1 MLMHSKRGPGDTGS
15 ARLEHNGRIMGGQR
29 AHAATGATAGGEIEA
44 LRRGLGRDGL
54 PIPAYETL
62 GIDMRS
68 VEAGTAVVRVT
79 ASPYL
84 TTPDGGLLPGTFA
97 VLADAC
103 CGAAIVSA
111 MAGGGATLT
120 AQLRVEFIRPLP
132 AGHAWIEGR
141 AEADAV
147 DEETGLARAE
157 IVDETDQ
164 LLGVASMRIM
174 RTSMQKVQPET
185 LTPAAP
191 GWSGGPENPAERR
204 AERRAERPVDSLAGV
219 ASRFADSGQSAWR
232 FRPPLAAANSYGMTH
247 GGVLGLIAHEVAS
260 DAIRSAAGPGEEVL
274 PLDLVLNF
282 YRGVPVSAGHAAA
295 TARVTHRGRRFVVAE
310 GEVTGPDGRR
320 ALRLSVGAQIRAG
333 VLTSQTDD

>member
-1 MLMHSKRGPGDTGS
+1 
-15 ARLEHNGRIMGGQR
+15 
-29 AHAATGATAGGEIEA
+29 
-44 LRRGLGRDGL
+44 
-54 PIPAYETL
+54 
-62 GIDMRS
+62 MRS
-68 VEAGTAVVRVT
+68 VEVGTAVVRVP

-84 TTPDGGLLPGTFA
+84 TAPDGGLLPGTFA

-147 DEETGLARAE
+147 DDETGLARAE

-174 RTSMQKVQPET
+174 RTSMQKVPPET
-185 LTPAAP
+185 LAPATPVRF
-191 GWSGGPENPAERR
+191 GGPERPV
-204 AERRAERPVDSLAGV
+204 ERPDERPLDGLAGV

-232 FRPPLAAANSYGMTH
+232 IRPPLAAANSYGMTH

-260 DAIRSAAGPGEEVL
+260 DAIRSATGPGEELL

-282 YRGVPVSAGHAAA
+282 YRGVPVAAGHAAA

-320 ALRLSVGAQIRAG
+320 ALRLSVGAQIRTMPGA
-333 VLTSQTDD
+333 

>member
-1 MLMHSKRGPGDTGS
+1 
-15 ARLEHNGRIMGGQR
+15 MGGQR
-29 AHAATGATAGGEIEA
+29 VPAAMGIAAEGEIDA
-44 LRRGLGRDGL
+44 LRRGLGRDGI

-68 VEAGTAVVRVT
+68 VEAGTAVVRVP

-84 TTPDGGLLPGTFA
+84 TAPDGGLLPGTFA

-111 MAGGGATLT
+111 MAGGGPTLT

-132 AGHAWIEGR
+132 AGHTWIEGR

-174 RTSMQKVQPET
+174 RTSMQKVPAET
-185 LTPAAP
+185 PSPATP
-191 GWSGGPENPAERR
+191 GRFGPQNPAERP
-204 AERRAERPVDSLAGV
+204 AERPLGGLAGV

-260 DAIRSAAGPGEEVL
+260 DAIRSATGPEEEFL

-310 GEVTGPDGRR
+310 GEVIGPDGRR
-320 ALRLSVGAQIRAG
+320 ALRLSVGAQIRTVPGA
-333 VLTSQTDD
+333 

>member
-1 MLMHSKRGPGDTGS
+1 LVHGKLCLDDMGS
-15 ARLEHNGRIMGGQR
+15 TRLQHHGRIMGGQR
-29 AHAATGATAGGEIEA
+29 VHAAMGTAAEAEIEA
-44 LRRGLGRDGL
+44 LRRGLGRDGI
-54 PIPAYETL
+54 PVPAYQTL
-62 GIDMRS
+62 GIEMRG
-68 VEAGTAVVRVT
+68 VDAGAAVARVP

-84 TTPDGGLLPGTFA
+84 TAPDGGVLPGTFA
-97 VLADAC
+97 VLADAS

-132 AGHAWIEGR
+132 PGYSWIEAR

-174 RTSMQKVQPET
+174 RTSMQKVPAGTVVPATPVLFGAPEK
-185 LTPAAP
+185 PA
-191 GWSGGPENPAERR
+191 ENPAERR
-204 AERRAERPVDSLAGV
+204 VERPAERPVDGLAGV

-260 DAIRSAAGPGEEVL
+260 DAIRSATGPGEELL

-310 GEVTGPDGRR
+310 GEVIGPDGRR
-320 ALRLSVGAQIRAG
+320 ALRLSVGAQVRTVSRA
-333 VLTSQTDD
+333 

>member
-1 MLMHSKRGPGDTGS
+1 
-15 ARLEHNGRIMGGQR
+15 MGGQR
-29 AHAATGATAGGEIEA
+29 MPAAMGAAAEDEIEA
-44 LRRGLGRDGL
+44 LRRGLGRDGV
-54 PIPAYETL
+54 PIPAYKTL

-68 VEAGTAVVRVT
+68 VEPGTAVVRVP

-84 TTPDGGLLPGTFA
+84 TAPDGGLLPGTFA

-132 AGHAWIEGR
+132 ADHAWIEGR
-141 AEADAV
+141 AEADAI

-174 RTSMQKVQPET
+174 RTSMQKVPPET
-185 LTPAAP
+185 LTPATPAR
-191 GWSGGPENPAERR
+191 SGARENPVDRP
-204 AERRAERPVDSLAGV
+204 AERPVDGLAGV
-219 ASRFADSGQSAWR
+219 ASRVADSGRSAWR

-260 DAIRSAAGPGEEVL
+260 DAICSATGPGEELL

-310 GEVTGPDGRR
+310 GEVIGPDGRR
-320 ALRLSVGAQIRAG
+320 ALRLSVGAQVRTAPG
-333 VLTSQTDD
+333 A

>member
-1 MLMHSKRGPGDTGS
+1 
-15 ARLEHNGRIMGGQR
+15 MGGQR
-29 AHAATGATAGGEIEA
+29 VPAAMGIAAEGEIDA
-44 LRRGLGRDGL
+44 LRRGLGRDGI

-68 VEAGTAVVRVT
+68 VEAGTAVVRVP

-84 TTPDGGLLPGTFA
+84 TAPDGGLLPGTFA

-147 DEETGLARAE
+147 DDETGLARAE

-174 RTSMQKVQPET
+174 RTSMQKVPPET
-185 LTPAAP
+185 LTPATP
-191 GWSGGPENPAERR
+191 GRFGGPENPAGRP
-204 AERRAERPVDSLAGV
+204 ADNLAERPLDGLAGV

-260 DAIRSAAGPGEEVL
+260 DAIRSATGPGEELL

-310 GEVTGPDGRR
+310 GEVIGPDGRR
-320 ALRLSVGAQIRAG
+320 ALRLSVGAQLRTVPG
-333 VLTSQTDD
+333 D

>member
-1 MLMHSKRGPGDTGS
+1 
-15 ARLEHNGRIMGGQR
+15 MGGQR
-29 AHAATGATAGGEIEA
+29 VRAATGTAAEGEIEA
-44 LRRGLGRDGL
+44 LRHGLGRDGV
-54 PIPAYETL
+54 PIPAYQTL

-68 VEAGTAVVRVT
+68 VEAGAAVVRVP

-84 TTPDGGLLPGTFA
+84 TAPGGGLLPGTFA

-132 AGHAWIEGR
+132 AAHTWIEGR

-147 DEETGLARAE
+147 DDETGLARAE
-157 IVDETDQ
+157 IVDEADQ

-174 RTSMQKVQPET
+174 RTSMQKVPPGI
-185 LTPAAP
+185 LTPAIP
-191 GWSGGPENPAERR
+191 GRFGGPEIPAGRP
-204 AERRAERPVDSLAGV
+204 AGRPVDGLAGLV
-219 ASRFADSGQSAWR
+219 SRFADSGQSVWR
-232 FRPPLAAANSYGMTH
+232 IRPPLAAANSYGMTH

-260 DAIRSAAGPGEEVL
+260 DAIRSAAGPEEELV

-282 YRGVPVSAGHAAA
+282 YRGVPVLAGHAAA

-320 ALRLSVGAQIRAG
+320 ALRLSVGAQIRTVPA
-333 VLTSQTDD
+333 T

>member
-1 MLMHSKRGPGDTGS
+1 MGS
-15 ARLEHNGRIMGGQR
+15 QR
-29 AHAATGATAGGEIEA
+29 VPAATGTAAEGEIEA
-44 LRRGLGRDGL
+44 LRRGLGRDGI

-68 VEAGTAVVRVT
+68 VEAGTAVVRVP
-79 ASPYL
+79 ASTYL
-84 TTPDGGLLPGTFA
+84 TAPDGGLLPGTFA

-174 RTSMQKVQPET
+174 RTSMQKVSPGT
-185 LTPAAP
+185 VVPAAP
-191 GWSGGPENPAERR
+191 VRFGAPENPAGNT
-204 AERRAERPVDSLAGV
+204 AERQAKRPVYGLAGV
-219 ASRFADSGQSAWR
+219 ASRFADSGQSTWR
-232 FRPPLAAANSYGMTH
+232 IRPPLAAANSYGMTH

-260 DAIRSAAGPGEEVL
+260 DAIRSATGPGEELL

-282 YRGVPVSAGHAAA
+282 YRGVPVSAGHAVA

-310 GEVTGPDGRR
+310 GEVIGPDGRR
-320 ALRLSVGAQIRAG
+320 ALRLSVGAQIRTVPGA
-333 VLTSQTDD
+333 

>member
-1 MLMHSKRGPGDTGS
+1 
-15 ARLEHNGRIMGGQR
+15 MGGQR
-29 AHAATGATAGGEIEA
+29 VHAAIGTAADGEIEA
-44 LRRGLGRDGL
+44 LRRGLGRDGI
-54 PIPAYETL
+54 PVPAYQTL
-62 GIDMRS
+62 GIEMRS
-68 VEAGTAVVRVT
+68 VEAGSAVVRVP

-84 TTPDGGLLPGTFA
+84 TAPDGGLLPGAFA

-132 AGHAWIEGR
+132 AGHTWIEGR

-147 DEETGLARAE
+147 DDETGLARAE
-157 IVDETDQ
+157 IVDEADQ

-174 RTSMQKVQPET
+174 RTSMQKVQPGT
-185 LTPAAP
+185 ATPAAP
-191 GWSGGPENPAERR
+191 DRFGAHENPAER
-204 AERRAERPVDSLAGV
+204 AAERPVDGLVGV

-232 FRPPLAAANSYGMTH
+232 FRPPHAAANSYGMLH
-247 GGVLGLIAHEVAS
+247 GGVLGLIAYEVAS
-260 DAIRSAAGPGEEVL
+260 HAIRSAIGPGEELL

-310 GEVTGPDGRR
+310 GQVIGPDGRR
-320 ALRLSVGAQIRAG
+320 ALRLSVGTQIRTAPG
-333 VLTSQTDD
+333 

>member
-1 MLMHSKRGPGDTGS
+1 MLKRGKRGLGDTGS
-15 ARLEHNGRIMGGQR
+15 ARLENNGGIMGGQR
-29 AHAATGATAGGEIEA
+29 VPAAMGAAAEGEIEA
-44 LRRGLGRDGL
+44 LRHGLGRDGI

-68 VEAGTAVVRVT
+68 VEAGTAVVRV
-79 ASPYL
+79 APSPYL
-84 TTPDGGLLPGTFA
+84 TAADGGLLPGTFA

-120 AQLRVEFIRPLP
+120 AQLRVEFIRPLA

-147 DEETGLARAE
+147 DDETGLARAE
-157 IVDETDQ
+157 IVDEQDQ

-174 RTSMQKVQPET
+174 RTSMPKLPPET
-185 LTPAAP
+185 LAPALP
-191 GWSGGPENPAERR
+191 GRFGGPGKAAENPGD
-204 AERRAERPVDSLAGV
+204 RPLDGLAGV
-219 ASRFADSGQSAWR
+219 ASRFAHSGQSTWR

-260 DAIRSAAGPGEEVL
+260 DAIRSAAGPREELL

-295 TARVTHRGRRFVVAE
+295 AARVTHRGRRFVVAE
-310 GEVTGPDGRR
+310 GEVIGPDGRR
-320 ALRLSVGAQIRAG
+320 ALRLSVGAQIRTVPGA
-333 VLTSQTDD
+333 

>member
-1 MLMHSKRGPGDTGS
+1 
-15 ARLEHNGRIMGGQR
+15 MGGQR
-29 AHAATGATAGGEIEA
+29 VPAAMGTAAEGEIEA
-44 LRRGLGRDGL
+44 LRRGLGRDGI
-54 PIPAYETL
+54 PIPAYATL

-68 VEAGTAVVRVT
+68 VEAGTAVVRVP

-84 TTPDGGLLPGTFA
+84 TAPDGGLLPGTFA

-147 DEETGLARAE
+147 DDETGLARAE

-174 RTSMQKVQPET
+174 RTSMQKVPPET
-185 LTPAAP
+185 LAPATPVRF
-191 GWSGGPENPAERR
+191 GGPERPV
-204 AERRAERPVDSLAGV
+204 ERPDERPLDGLAGV

-232 FRPPLAAANSYGMTH
+232 IRPPLAAANSYGMTH

-260 DAIRSAAGPGEEVL
+260 DAIRSATGPGEELL

-295 TARVTHRGRRFVVAE
+295 TARVTHRGRRFIVAE
-310 GEVTGPDGRR
+310 GEVIGPDGRR
-320 ALRLSVGAQIRAG
+320 ALRLSVGAQIRTMPGA
-333 VLTSQTDD
+333 

>member
-1 MLMHSKRGPGDTGS
+1 
-15 ARLEHNGRIMGGQR
+15 MGGQR
-29 AHAATGATAGGEIEA
+29 ASAAIGTAAEGEIEA
-44 LRRGLGRDGL
+44 LRRGAGRDGI
-54 PIPAYETL
+54 PVPAYQTL

-68 VEAGTAVVRVT
+68 VEAGAAVVRVPV
-79 ASPYL
+79 SPYL
-84 TTPDGGLLPGTFA
+84 TAPDGGLLPGTFA

-132 AGHAWIEGR
+132 AGHTWIEGR

-157 IVDETDQ
+157 IVDEADQ

-174 RTSMQKVQPET
+174 RTSMQKVPPGTVVPHAPVRFGAQEN
-185 LTPAAP
+185 PA
-191 GWSGGPENPAERR
+191 GNPAERR
-204 AERRAERPVDSLAGV
+204 AERQAKRPVDGLAGV
-219 ASRFADSGQSAWR
+219 ASRFADSGQSTWR

-260 DAIRSAAGPGEEVL
+260 DAIRSAAGPGEELL

-282 YRGVPVSAGHAAA
+282 YRGIPVSAGHAAA

-310 GEVTGPDGRR
+310 GEVAGPDGRR

>member
-1 MLMHSKRGPGDTGS
+1 
-15 ARLEHNGRIMGGQR
+15 MGGQR
-29 AHAATGATAGGEIEA
+29 AHAAIGTAAEGEIEA
-44 LRRGLGRDGL
+44 LRRGAGRDGI
-54 PIPAYETL
+54 PVPAYQTL
-62 GIDMRS
+62 GIDVRS
-68 VEAGTAVVRVT
+68 VEAGAAVVRVPV
-79 ASPYL
+79 SPYL
-84 TTPDGGLLPGTFA
+84 TAPDGGLLPGTFA

-132 AGHAWIEGR
+132 AGRTWIEGR

-157 IVDETDQ
+157 IVDEADQ

-174 RTSMQKVQPET
+174 RTSMQKVPPGT
-185 LTPAAP
+185 VVPAAP
-191 GWSGGPENPAERR
+191 VRFGVPENPAGNA
-204 AERRAERPVDSLAGV
+204 AERQARRPVDGLAGV

-232 FRPPLAAANSYGMTH
+232 FRPPLAAANSYGMAH

-260 DAIRSAAGPGEEVL
+260 DAIRSAAGPGEELL

-282 YRGVPVSAGHAAA
+282 YRGIPVSAGHAAA

-320 ALRLSVGAQIRAG
+320 ALRLSVGAQVRAD

>member
-1 MLMHSKRGPGDTGS
+1 MD
-15 ARLEHNGRIMGGQR
+15 GQR
-29 AHAATGATAGGEIEA
+29 AHAATGAAAEGEIEA
-44 LRRGLGRDGL
+44 LRRGLGRDGI

-84 TTPDGGLLPGTFA
+84 TAPDGSLLPGTFA

-132 AGHAWIEGR
+132 AGHTWIEGR

-185 LTPAAP
+185 LTPATP
-191 GWSGGPENPAERR
+191 GWSGGPGNP

-232 FRPPLAAANSYGMTH
+232 FRPPLATANSYGMTH

-260 DAIRSAAGPGEEVL
+260 DAIRSAAGPGEELL

-282 YRGVPVSAGHAAA
+282 YRGIPVAAGHAAA

-310 GEVTGPDGRR
+310 GEVIGPDGRR
-320 ALRLSVGAQIRAG
+320 AMRLSVGAQIRAG

>member
-1 MLMHSKRGPGDTGS
+1 
-15 ARLEHNGRIMGGQR
+15 MGGQR
-29 AHAATGATAGGEIEA
+29 VHAAMGTAAEDEIEA
-44 LRRGLGRDGL
+44 LRRGLGRDGN
-54 PIPAYETL
+54 PVPAYQTL
-62 GIDMRS
+62 GIEIRS
-68 VEAGTAVVRVT
+68 VEAGAAVARVP

-84 TTPDGGLLPGTFA
+84 TAPDGGLLPGTFA

-103 CGAAIVSA
+103 CGAAIASA
-111 MAGGGATLT
+111 MAPGGATLT
-120 AQLRVEFIRPLP
+120 TQLRVEFIRPLP
-132 AGHAWIEGR
+132 AGRTWVEGR

-147 DEETGLARAE
+147 DDETGLARAE
-157 IVDETDQ
+157 IVDEADQ
-164 LLGVASMRIM
+164 LLGVASMRVM
-174 RTSMQKVQPET
+174 RTSMQKVSPGT
-185 LTPAAP
+185 VVPAAP
-191 GWSGGPENPAERR
+191 VRFGAQENPAERQ
-204 AERRAERPVDSLAGV
+204 AERPVDGLAGV
-219 ASRFADSGQSAWR
+219 ASRFGDSGQSAWR

-260 DAIRSAAGPGEEVL
+260 DAIRSAAGPGEELL

-333 VLTSQTDD
+333 VLASQTDD

>member
-1 MLMHSKRGPGDTGS
+1 
-15 ARLEHNGRIMGGQR
+15 MGGQR
-29 AHAATGATAGGEIEA
+29 VPAAAMGTAAEGEIEA
-44 LRRGLGRDGL
+44 LRRGLGRDGI
-54 PIPAYETL
+54 PIPAYVTL

-68 VEAGTAVVRVT
+68 VEAGTAVVRVP

-84 TTPDGGLLPGTFA
+84 TAPDGGLLAGTFA

-103 CGAAIVSA
+103 CGDAIVSA
-111 MAGGGATLT
+111 MAGGGATMT

-132 AGHAWIEGR
+132 AGQAWIEGR

-174 RTSMQKVQPET
+174 RTSMQKVPAET

-191 GWSGGPENPAERR
+191 GRFGGPENPADRP
-204 AERRAERPVDSLAGV
+204 AENPAERPAGRPLDGLAGV
-219 ASRFADSGQSAWR
+219 ASRFADSGQSTWR
-232 FRPPLAAANSYGMTH
+232 IRPPLAAANSYGMTH

-260 DAIRSAAGPGEEVL
+260 DAIRSATGPGEELL

-310 GEVTGPDGRR
+310 GEVIGPDGRR
-320 ALRLSVGAQIRAG
+320 ALRLSAGAQIRTVPG
-333 VLTSQTDD
+333 T

>member
-1 MLMHSKRGPGDTGS
+1 
-15 ARLEHNGRIMGGQR
+15 MGGQR
-29 AHAATGATAGGEIEA
+29 MPAAMGAAAEDEIEA
-44 LRRGLGRDGL
+44 LRRGLGRDGI

-68 VEAGTAVVRVT
+68 VEAGTAVVRVP

-84 TTPDGGLLPGTFA
+84 TAPDGGLLPGTFA

-147 DEETGLARAE
+147 DDETGLARAE

-174 RTSMQKVQPET
+174 RTSMHKVPPET
-185 LTPAAP
+185 LTPAPPAR
-191 GWSGGPENPAERR
+191 SGARENPVDRPAER
-204 AERRAERPVDSLAGV
+204 PLDGLAGV
-219 ASRFADSGQSAWR
+219 ASRVADSGQSAWR

-260 DAIRSAAGPGEEVL
+260 DAIRSATGPGEELL

-320 ALRLSVGAQIRAG
+320 ALRLSVGAQVRTAPG
-333 VLTSQTDD
+333 A

>member
-1 MLMHSKRGPGDTGS
+1 
-15 ARLEHNGRIMGGQR
+15 MGGQR
-29 AHAATGATAGGEIEA
+29 VPAAMGTAAESEIEA
-44 LRRGLGRDGL
+44 LRRGLGRDGI
-54 PIPAYETL
+54 PIPAYQTL
-62 GIDMRS
+62 GIEMRT
-68 VEAGTAVVRVT
+68 VEAGTAVVRVP

-84 TTPDGGLLPGTFA
+84 TAPDGGLLPGTFA

-132 AGHAWIEGR
+132 AGHMWIEGR

-157 IVDETDQ
+157 IVDEADQ

-174 RTSMQKVQPET
+174 RTSMQKVPPGTVVPATPVRFGAPE
-185 LTPAAP
+185 
-191 GWSGGPENPAERR
+191 SPAETPT
-204 AERRAERPVDSLAGV
+204 ERRAERPVDGLAGV

-232 FRPPLAAANSYGMTH
+232 FRPPPAAANSYGMTH

-260 DAIRSAAGPGEEVL
+260 DAIRSATGPGEELL

-282 YRGVPVSAGHAAA
+282 YRGVPVSAGHAAG

-310 GEVTGPDGRR
+310 GDVIGPDGRR

-333 VLTSQTDD
+333 VLTSRNR

>member
-1 MLMHSKRGPGDTGS
+1 
-15 ARLEHNGRIMGGQR
+15 
-29 AHAATGATAGGEIEA
+29 
-44 LRRGLGRDGL
+44 
-54 PIPAYETL
+54 
-62 GIDMRS
+62 MRS
-68 VEAGTAVVRVT
+68 VEAGTAVVRVP

-84 TTPDGGLLPGTFA
+84 TALDGGLLPGTFA

-174 RTSMQKVQPET
+174 RTSMQKVPPGT
-185 LTPAAP
+185 VVPAAP
-191 GWSGGPENPAERR
+191 VRFGAPENPAGNPAERR
-204 AERRAERPVDSLAGV
+204 AGRPVDGLAGV

-260 DAIRSAAGPGEEVL
+260 DAIRSAAGPGEELL

-282 YRGVPVSAGHAAA
+282 YRGIPVSAGHAAA

-310 GEVTGPDGRR
+310 GGVTRPDGRR

-333 VLTSQTDD
+333 VLTSSNR

>member
-1 MLMHSKRGPGDTGS
+1 MLVHSKRGLATWGS
-15 ARLEHNGRIMGGQR
+15 ARLQHNGRIMGGQR
-29 AHAATGATAGGEIEA
+29 VPAAIGTAADGEIEA
-44 LRRGLGRDGL
+44 LRRGLGRDGI
-54 PIPAYETL
+54 PVPAYQTL
-62 GIDMRS
+62 GIEMRS
-68 VEAGTAVVRVT
+68 VEAGGAVVRVS

-84 TTPDGGLLPGTFA
+84 TAPDGGLLPGTFA

-132 AGHAWIEGR
+132 VGHTWIEGR

-157 IVDETDQ
+157 IVDEADQ

-174 RTSMQKVQPET
+174 RTSMQKVPPGT
-185 LTPAAP
+185 VVPAAP
-191 GWSGGPENPAERR
+191 VRFGAPENPAGNP
-204 AERRAERPVDSLAGV
+204 AERQAQRPVDGLAGV
-219 ASRFADSGQSAWR
+219 ASRFSDSGQSAWR

-260 DAIRSAAGPGEEVL
+260 DAIRSAAGPGEELL

-310 GEVTGPDGRR
+310 GEVIGPDGRR
-320 ALRLSVGAQIRAG
+320 ALRLSVGTQIRTVPG
-333 VLTSQTDD
+333 

>member
-1 MLMHSKRGPGDTGS
+1 
-15 ARLEHNGRIMGGQR
+15 MGGQR
-29 AHAATGATAGGEIEA
+29 VPTAMGTAAEGEIEA
-44 LRRGLGRDGL
+44 LRRGLGRDGI

-62 GIDMRS
+62 GIDMRG
-68 VEAGTAVVRVT
+68 VEAGTAVVRVP

-84 TTPDGGLLPGTFA
+84 TAPDGGLLPGTFA

-174 RTSMQKVQPET
+174 RTSMQKIPPET
-185 LTPAAP
+185 LTPATP
-191 GWSGGPENPAERR
+191 GRSGGPENPVERPVGR
-204 AERRAERPVDSLAGV
+204 PAERPVDGLAGV
-219 ASRFADSGQSAWR
+219 ASRVADSGRSAWR
-232 FRPPLAAANSYGMTH
+232 FRPALAAANSYGMTH

-260 DAIRSAAGPGEEVL
+260 DAIRSATGPGEELL

-310 GEVTGPDGRR
+310 GEVIGPDGRR
-320 ALRLSVGAQIRAG
+320 ALRLSVGAQIRTVPGA
-333 VLTSQTDD
+333 

>member
-1 MLMHSKRGPGDTGS
+1 MASAVLATWGS
-15 ARLEHNGRIMGGQR
+15 ARIQLNGRIMGGQR
-29 AHAATGATAGGEIEA
+29 VHAATGIAAEGEIEA
-44 LRRGLGRDGL
+44 LRRGLGRDGI

-68 VEAGTAVVRVT
+68 VEAGAAIVRVP

-84 TTPDGGLLPGTFA
+84 TAPDGGLLPGTFA

-103 CGAAIVSA
+103 CGAAIVSG

-132 AGHAWIEGR
+132 SGHTWIEGR

-147 DEETGLARAE
+147 DDETGLARAE
-157 IVDETDQ
+157 IVDQTDQ
-164 LLGVASMRIM
+164 LLAVASLRIM
-174 RTSMQKVQPET
+174 RTSMQKVPPAT
-185 LTPAAP
+185 LTPPTP
-191 GWSGGPENPAERR
+191 GRFGGTESTSERQ
-204 AERRAERPVDSLAGV
+204 AERPLDGLAGV

-232 FRPPLAAANSYGMTH
+232 FRPPLAAANSYGMVH

-260 DAIRSAAGPGEEVL
+260 DAIRSATGPGEALL

-310 GEVTGPDGRR
+310 GEVIGPDGRR
-320 ALRLSVGAQIRAG
+320 ALRLSVGAQIRTVPAA
-333 VLTSQTDD
+333 

>member
-1 MLMHSKRGPGDTGS
+1 MGS
-15 ARLEHNGRIMGGQR
+15 QR
-29 AHAATGATAGGEIEA
+29 VPAATGTAAEGEIEA
-44 LRRGLGRDGL
+44 LRRGLGRDGI

-68 VEAGTAVVRVT
+68 VEAGTAVVRVP

-84 TTPDGGLLPGTFA
+84 TAPDGGLLPGTFA

-157 IVDETDQ
+157 IVDEADQ

-174 RTSMQKVQPET
+174 RTSMQKVPAET
-185 LTPAAP
+185 LTPAAHAR
-191 GWSGGPENPAERR
+191 SGDLENPAERR
-204 AERRAERPVDSLAGV
+204 VDRPAERPVDGLAGV
-219 ASRFADSGQSAWR
+219 ASRVADSGRSAWR

-247 GGVLGLIAHEVAS
+247 GGVLGLIAHEAAS
-260 DAIRSAAGPGEEVL
+260 DAIRSATGPGEELL

-310 GEVTGPDGRR
+310 GEVIGPDGRR
-320 ALRLSVGAQIRAG
+320 ALRLSVGAQIRTVPGA
-333 VLTSQTDD
+333 

>member
-1 MLMHSKRGPGDTGS
+1 
-15 ARLEHNGRIMGGQR
+15 MGGQR
-29 AHAATGATAGGEIEA
+29 VHTAMGTAAEGEIEA
-44 LRRGLGRDGL
+44 LRRGLGRDGI
-54 PIPAYETL
+54 PIPAYQTL
-62 GIDMRS
+62 GIEMGS
-68 VEAGTAVVRVT
+68 VEAGTAVVRVP

-84 TTPDGGLLPGTFA
+84 TAPDGSLLPGTFA

-120 AQLRVEFIRPLP
+120 AQLRVEFIRPLA
-132 AGHAWIEGR
+132 AGHTWIEGR

-147 DEETGLARAE
+147 DDETGLARAE
-157 IVDETDQ
+157 IVDEADQ

-174 RTSMQKVQPET
+174 RTSMQKV
-185 LTPAAP
+185 TPGTVVPATPVRFRA
-191 GWSGGPENPAERR
+191 SEDSAENR
-204 AERRAERPVDSLAGV
+204 ADRRAERPVDGLAGV

-247 GGVLGLIAHEVAS
+247 GGVLGLIAHEVAG
-260 DAIRSAAGPGEEVL
+260 DAIRSATGPGEELL

-282 YRGVPVSAGHAAA
+282 YRGVPVSAGHAVG

-310 GEVTGPDGRR
+310 GEVVGPDGRR
-320 ALRLSVGAQIRAG
+320 ALRLSVGAQIRTA

>member
-1 MLMHSKRGPGDTGS
+1 
-15 ARLEHNGRIMGGQR
+15 MGGQR
-29 AHAATGATAGGEIEA
+29 VQAALGTAAEGEIEA
-44 LRRGLGRDGL
+44 LRRGLGRDGI

-68 VEAGTAVVRVT
+68 VEAGTAVVRVP

-84 TTPDGGLLPGTFA
+84 TAPDGGLLPGTFA

-132 AGHAWIEGR
+132 AGHTWIEGR

-174 RTSMQKVQPET
+174 RTSMQKVQPGT
-185 LTPAAP
+185 VTPATPVRFGAP
-191 GWSGGPENPAERR
+191 ESPAETPAGTPAETPAGTPAEPPAERR
-204 AERRAERPVDSLAGV
+204 DERPVDGLAGV

-232 FRPPLAAANSYGMTH
+232 FRPPLAAANSYGMVH

-260 DAIRSAAGPGEEVL
+260 DAIRSATGPGEELL

-282 YRGVPVSAGHAAA
+282 YRGVPVPAGHAAA
-295 TARVTHRGRRFVVAE
+295 SARVTHCGRRFVVAE
-310 GEVTGPDGRR
+310 GEIIGPDGRR
-320 ALRLSVGAQIRAG
+320 ALRLSVGAQIRA
-333 VLTSQTDD
+333 VPRA

>member
-1 MLMHSKRGPGDTGS
+1 
-15 ARLEHNGRIMGGQR
+15 MGGQR
-29 AHAATGATAGGEIEA
+29 VRAATGIAAEGEIEA
-44 LRRGLGRDGL
+44 LRRGLGRDGI

-68 VEAGTAVVRVT
+68 VEAGAAVVRVP

-84 TTPDGGLLPGTFA
+84 TAPDGGLLPGTFA

-103 CGAAIVSA
+103 CGAAVVSA

-120 AQLRVEFIRPLP
+120 AQLRVEFIWPLP
-132 AGHAWIEGR
+132 AGRTWIEGR
-141 AEADAV
+141 AQADAA
-147 DEETGLARAE
+147 DDETGLARAE
-157 IVDETDQ
+157 IVDEADQ
-164 LLGVASMRIM
+164 LLAVASLRIM
-174 RTSMQKVQPET
+174 RTSMQKVPPAT
-185 LTPAAP
+185 LTPATP
-191 GWSGGPENPAERR
+191 GRFGGPESPSERQ
-204 AERRAERPVDSLAGV
+204 AERPLDGLAGV

-232 FRPPLAAANSYGMTH
+232 FSPPLAAANSYGMVH

-260 DAIRSAAGPGEEVL
+260 DAIRSATGPGEALL

-320 ALRLSVGAQIRAG
+320 ALRLSVGAQIRTVPVA
-333 VLTSQTDD
+333 

>member
-1 MLMHSKRGPGDTGS
+1 
-15 ARLEHNGRIMGGQR
+15 MGGQR
-29 AHAATGATAGGEIEA
+29 VQAAVGTAAEGEIEA
-44 LRRGLGRDGL
+44 LRRGLGRDGM
-54 PIPAYETL
+54 PVPAYQTL
-62 GIDMRS
+62 GIEMRT
-68 VEAGTAVVRVT
+68 VDAGAAVARVP

-84 TTPDGGLLPGTFA
+84 TAPDGGLLPGTFA

-103 CGAAIVSA
+103 CGAAIASA
-111 MAGGGATLT
+111 MAEGGATLT

-132 AGHAWIEGR
+132 AGHTWIEGR

-157 IVDETDQ
+157 IVDEGDQ

-174 RTSMQKVQPET
+174 RTSMQKVQPGT
-185 LTPAAP
+185 AAPAAP
-191 GWSGGPENPAERR
+191 VRFGASESPAEAP
-204 AERRAERPVDSLAGV
+204 AERRAERPVDGLAGV
-219 ASRFADSGQSAWR
+219 ASRSADSGQSAWR

-260 DAIRSAAGPGEEVL
+260 DAIRSATGPGEELL

-295 TARVTHRGRRFVVAE
+295 SARVTHRGRRFVVAE
-310 GEVTGPDGRR
+310 GEIIGPDGRR
-320 ALRLSVGAQIRAG
+320 ALRLSAGAQIRTVPAA
-333 VLTSQTDD
+333 